1 MTRAR
6 TPSSFR
12 SNLIAVAAAV
22 CATAMAAPAC
32 AQSEGGLYIAG
43 YGFTFQEV
51 VDRAIKQNPGGRRFF
66 LLSLPPQT
74 SALMV
79 KAAHPLAAARDRVLE
94 ANGVLLVCQRDIDD
108 GRIKAADLAPRVV
121 PVRGWPPAGSQEIPL
136 GKRYFK
142 DEERS
147 NLPASNEA
155 LRRLRSTCT
164 DDPASPPRSR
174 RSSDRQ

>member
-1 MTRAR
+1 
-6 TPSSFR
+6 
-12 SNLIAVAAAV
+12 
-22 CATAMAAPAC
+22 MAAPAS

-51 VDRAIKQNPGGRRFF
+51 VSRAIRQNPGGRRFF

-74 SALMV
+74 GAL
-79 KAAHPLAAARDRVLE
+79 KATAARPLAEARDKALA

-108 GRIKAADLAPRVV
+108 GRINAADLVPRVI

-136 GKRYFK
+136 GERYFK
-142 DEERS
+142 DEDRS

-174 RSSDRQ
+174 RSTDRR